1 MSDILARAAAT
12 AHEAY
17 IRRGELPSVAKKA
30 WKNARQVARELWMD
44 WQGYVLAGLIG
55 SVITLLILRA
65 LIAAPISVETREQ
78 PVVLPEPVHVAD
90 VVETA
95 AAAPVSST
103 GEIEAL
109 ARLLY
114 CMVPTHS
121 RDDQEAVCWCVINR
135 CESSLYPDSIEGVVE
150 QPSQWVGYTDGAPVV
165 QQYYDVAKDVLEQWH
180 NGAVRP
186 CSPDFLWLD
195 WSKTDVELRN
205 SFEITKSTR
214 YWG

>member
-1 MSDILARAAAT
+1 MSDILVKAAAT

-17 IRRGELPSVAKKA
+17 IRRGELPGMARKA
-30 WKNARQVARELWMD
+30 WKNVRQVARELWLD

-65 LIAAPISVETREQ
+65 LIAAPIEVETREQ
-78 PVVLPEPVHVAD
+78 PVVLPEPIHVEEAA
-90 VVETA
+90 ETA
-95 AAAPVSST
+95 AAAPASST

-109 ARLLY
+109 AKLLY

-135 CESSLYPDSIEGVVE
+135 AESSLYPDSIEDVVE
-150 QPSQWVGYTDGAPVV
+150 QPSQWVGYAAGAPVV

-180 NGAVRP
+180 GGAVRP
-186 CSPDFLWLD
+186 CGPEFLWLD